1 MALGIQRSL
10 TLLGTRERALRWC
23 GQKATPLAVLVLS
36 SSMESIVLQ
45 CWWMSPACLLAYLF
59 VLVLV
64 ILLGVNHGFA
74 VATVKARAL
83 G

>member
-1 MALGIQRSL
+1 MLVDEPC
-10 TLLGTRERALRWC
+10 LL
-23 GQKATPLAVLVLS
+23 
-36 SSMESIVLQ
+36 
-45 CWWMSPACLLAYLF
+45 ACLLAYLF